1 MLYFIADVMREL
13 DFGDYNDKLSKSGR
27 EVLAMAIEESRKR
40 DQNYLAAEH
49 LFLALV
55 KVEKKLFEEMVR
67 DLRLSPD
74 DIIKDISQHLDLS
87 KQYVGKGLKITF
99 SMKSIFRLAWI
110 NTFQCGRSKIESFDL
125 LSAIFQEGN
134 NIPVEIFRL
143 YGIEPEHVVRRIS
156 DRVKNRELQEK
167 ELKRKF
173 DLPRHL
179 KHFTTNLNYLARQGK
194 LPPIIGREPEIN
206 KVIEILSHV
215 DRPNSV
221 MLLGEPGVGKSAVAE
236 GMAQKLEFEPHM
248 LPERLRGC
256 QVLQLHLNMLIA
268 GTMFRGM
275 FEDRI
280 ENIIS
285 ELKERHDLI
294 LFIDEAHTLI
304 GAGAALGA
312 PADAANIFKSSLARG
327 EIRIIGATTNTEYRQ
342 FFQEDEALARRFRP
356 VKIQEPSLDETRQ
369 ILEGLITRFESNYSV
384 QITDEAIDAALE
396 MAKRYNRGLHLPDKV
411 IGWLDTAAVKAQIR
425 NEERIVRKEDV
436 VAVIAEESEIP
447 QDMVIRETF
456 DRFKSIEMDLQKRI
470 VGQTEA
476 IDKLSRRLRL
486 NKGPLKENFY
496 RPDGVFLFL
505 GPTGVGKTEL
515 AKALAESLFG
525 DEHKMV
531 RIDLSEYQDSG
542 VSIEKLIGMPR
553 GIVGSER
560 GGILTTQIRDNPYT
574 VVLLDEVEKAHP
586 HLLSLFLQVFDE
598 GWLTDGRGKKVY
610 FSDAIIIMT
619 SNLGS
624 HLFKSALQPLGFLN
638 ERENLGVLKREILK
652 ETERVFTPEFRNR
665 IDEVVVFAPLSREQ
679 VKGIA
684 ERYVQHIEET
694 MKPVGKRLI
703 VTPEALD
710 EIVTLGY
717 SYEYGAR
724 FLKRTIDEKI
734 KIPLTSQWNEGDTFI
749 AEVLNDQLTVHPLIA
764 ELI

>member
-1 MLYFIADVMREL
+1 MREL

-27 EVLAMAIEESRKR
+27 EVLALAIEESRRR

-55 KVEKKLFEEMVR
+55 KIERKLFDEMVR
-67 DLRLSPD
+67 DMRLTPD

-125 LSAIFQEGN
+125 LCAIFQEGN

-156 DRVKNRELQEK
+156 ERVKNRELQEK

-179 KHFTTNLNYLARQGK
+179 KHFTTNLNYLARQNK
-194 LPPIIGREPEIN
+194 LPPIIGRDHEIN
-206 KVIEILSHV
+206 KVMEILSHV

-236 GMAQKLEFEPHM
+236 GLAQRLEYEAHL
-248 LPERLRGC
+248 LPDRLRGC

-285 ELKERHDLI
+285 ELRERHDLL
-294 LFIDEAHTLI
+294 LFVDEAHTLI

-327 EIRIIGATTNTEYRQ
+327 EIRIVGATTTTEYRQ
-342 FFQEDEALARRFRP
+342 YFQEDEALARRFRV
-356 VKIQEPSLDETRQ
+356 VKISEPTLEETRQ
-369 ILEGLITRFESNYSV
+369 IVEGLVPRFETNYSV
-384 QITDEAIDAALE
+384 RISDEAIDTALQ
-396 MAKRYNRGLHLPDKV
+396 MASRYNRGLHLPDKV
-411 IGWLDTAAVKAQIR
+411 IGWLDTAAVKVQIR
-425 NEERIVRKEDV
+425 NEQKIVKREDV
-436 VAVIAEESEIP
+436 VSVIAEESEIP
-447 QDMVIRETF
+447 RDLVVRDVS
-456 DRFKSIEMDLQKRI
+456 DRFDDLEEKLMRRVI
-470 VGQTEA
+470 GQTEA
-476 IDKLSRRLRL
+476 IHKLAQRLRL

-496 RPDGVFLFL
+496 KPDGVFLFL

-515 AKALAESLFG
+515 AKALAECLFG

-531 RIDLSEYQDSG
+531 RVDLSEYQDSG

-553 GIVGSER
+553 GIVGSDR

-574 VVLLDEVEKAHP
+574 VVLLDEMEKAHP

-610 FSDAIIIMT
+610 FSDSVIIMT

-624 HLFKSALQPLGFLN
+624 HLFKAALQPLGFLN
-638 ERENLGVLKREILK
+638 ERENLNVVKREILK
-652 ETERVFTPEFRNR
+652 EMERVFSPEFRNR
-665 IDEVVVFAPLSREQ
+665 IDEVIVFAPLTREQ
-679 VKGIA
+679 VKLIA
-684 ERYVQHIEET
+684 EKYLNQVEKSLRDA
-694 MKPVGKRLI
+694 GKQI
-703 VTPEALD
+703 IITPEAL
-710 EIVTLGY
+710 ERLVTHGY
-717 SYEYGAR
+717 SYAYGAR
-724 FLKRTIDEKI
+724 FLKRIIDEKI
-734 KIPLTSQWNEGDTFI
+734 KIPITNQWHQGDTFL
-749 AEVLNDQLTVHPLIA
+749 AEVVEEEVVVRPFIPELT
-764 ELI
+764 

>member
-1 MLYFIADVMREL
+1 MREL

-27 EVLAMAIEESRKR
+27 EVLALAIEESRKR

-55 KVEKKLFEEMVR
+55 KIERKLFEDMAR
-67 DLRLSPD
+67 DLRLTPD
-74 DIIKDISQHLDLS
+74 DVIKDISQHLDLS

-110 NTFQCGRSKIESFDL
+110 NTFQCGRSKIESYDL
-125 LSAIFQEGN
+125 LCAIFQEGN

-156 DRVKNRELQEK
+156 DRIKNRELQEK

-194 LPPIIGREPEIN
+194 LPPIIGREKEIK

-221 MLLGEPGVGKSAVAE
+221 MLLGEPGVGKSAIAE
-236 GMAQKLEFEPHM
+236 GLAEKLEFDSSSVPD
-248 LPERLRGC
+248 RIRGC

-342 FFQEDEALARRFRP
+342 FFQEDEALARRFRS
-356 VKIQEPSLDETRQ
+356 VKIQEPSLEETRQ
-369 ILEGLITRFESNYSV
+369 ILEGLVTRFETNYSV
-384 QITDEAIDAALE
+384 QITEEAIDAALE

-411 IGWLDTAAVKAQIR
+411 IGWLDTASVKVQIR
-425 NEERIVRKEDV
+425 NDERTVRREDV

-447 QDMVIRETF
+447 QDLVNRDVT
-456 DRFKSIEMDLQKRI
+456 DRFKNLETELAKRI
-470 VGQTEA
+470 VGQEEA
-476 IDKLSRRLRL
+476 IKKLARRLRL
-486 NKGPLKENFY
+486 NKGPLKENYY
-496 RPDGVFLFL
+496 RPDGVFMFL

-515 AKALAESLFG
+515 AKALAECLFG
-525 DEHKMV
+525 DEHKMIRV
-531 RIDLSEYQDSG
+531 DLSEYQDSG

-560 GGILTTQIRDNPYT
+560 GGILTTQLRDNPYT
-574 VVLLDEVEKAHP
+574 VVLLDEIEKAHP
-586 HLLSLFLQVFDE
+586 HLLSLFLQAFDE

-610 FSDAIIIMT
+610 FSDAIVIMT

-624 HLFKSALQPLGFLN
+624 HLFKSALQPLGYLN
-638 ERENLGVLKREILK
+638 DRENINVIKRDVMK
-652 ETERVFTPEFRNR
+652 EMERIFSPEFRNR
-665 IDEVVVFAPLSREQ
+665 LDEVVVFAPLTKEEVRI
-679 VKGIA
+679 IA
-684 ERYVQHIEET
+684 ERYLQQVESALI
-694 MKPVGKRLI
+694 PSGKRLI
-703 VTPEALD
+703 VTTDAL
-710 EIVTLGY
+710 EKVASMGY
-717 SYEYGAR
+717 NYAYGAR

-734 KIPLTSQWNEGDTFI
+734 KIPITNMWHEGDTFI
-749 AEVLNDQLTVHPLIA
+749 AEVKDDQLIINPIIA
-764 ELI
+764 ELV

>member
-1 MLYFIADVMREL
+1 MREL

-27 EVLAMAIEESRKR
+27 DVLALAIEESRRR

-55 KVEKKLFEEMVR
+55 KVERKLFEDMVR
-67 DLRLSPD
+67 DLRLSPE

-125 LSAIFQEGN
+125 LCGIFQEGN

-156 DRVKNRELQEK
+156 DRVKSRELQEK
-167 ELKRKF
+167 ELKKKF

-194 LPPIIGREPEIN
+194 LPPIIGRDLEIN
-206 KVIEILSHV
+206 KVVEILSHI

-221 MLLGEPGVGKSAVAE
+221 MLLGEPGVGKSAIAE
-236 GMAQKLEFEPHM
+236 GLAQKLEFEHQT

-256 QVLQLHLNMLIA
+256 QILQLHLNMLIA

-285 ELKERHDLI
+285 ELREHHDLI

-342 FFQEDEALARRFRP
+342 YFQEDEALARRFRS
-356 VKIQEPSLDETRQ
+356 VKISEPTLNETRQ
-369 ILEGLITRFESNYSV
+369 ILEGLISRFETNYSV
-384 QITDEAIDAALE
+384 RISEDAIDAALE
-396 MAKRYNRGLHLPDKV
+396 MASRYNRALHLPDKV
-411 IGWLDTAAVKAQIR
+411 IGWLDTAAVKVQIQNHNKVVQR
-425 NEERIVRKEDV
+425 EDV
-436 VAVIAEESEIP
+436 ISVIAEESDIP
-447 QDMVIRETF
+447 SDMVIRDTAA
-456 DRFKSIEMDLQKRI
+456 RFENLEQDLSKRV
-470 VGQTEA
+470 VGQKEA
-476 IDKLSRRLRL
+476 IAKLAQRLRL
-486 NKGPLKENFY
+486 NKGPLKDNFF

-525 DEHKMV
+525 NEHKMV

-560 GGILTTQIRDNPYT
+560 GGILTTQLRDNPYT
-574 VVLLDEVEKAHP
+574 VVLLDEMEKAHP

-610 FSDAIIIMT
+610 FSDAIVIMT

-624 HLFKSALQPLGFLN
+624 HLFRSALQPMGFLN
-638 ERENLGVLKREILK
+638 ERENINVVKREILK
-652 ETERVFTPEFRNR
+652 EMERVFSPEFRNR
-665 IDEVVVFAPLSREQ
+665 IDEVVVFSPLTQDEVR
-679 VKGIA
+679 GIA
-684 ERYVQHIEET
+684 EKYLDQIDAT
-694 MKPVGKRLI
+694 LKLAGKRLI
-703 VTPEALD
+703 MTPQALD
-710 EIVTLGY
+710 KIVSLGY
-717 SYEYGAR
+717 SYTYGAR

-734 KIPLTSQWNEGDTFI
+734 KMPITSMWHQSDTFI
-749 AEVLNDQLTVHPLIA
+749 AEVQLDEIVVHPLIA
-764 ELI
+764 ELA

>member
-1 MLYFIADVMREL
+1 MREL

-27 EVLAMAIEESRKR
+27 EVLALAIEESRRR

-55 KVEKKLFEEMVR
+55 KIERKLFEDMVR
-67 DLRLSPD
+67 DLRLNPE
-74 DIIKDISQHLDLS
+74 DITKDISQHLDLS

-125 LSAIFQEGN
+125 LCAIFQEGN

-156 DRVKNRELQEK
+156 ERVKNRELQEK

-194 LPPIIGREPEIN
+194 LPPIIGREMEIN

-236 GMAQKLEFEPHM
+236 GLAQRLEFEGHLMPD
-248 LPERLRGC
+248 RLRGC

-294 LFIDEAHTLI
+294 LFVDEAHTLI

-327 EIRIIGATTNTEYRQ
+327 EIRIIGATTTTEYRQ
-342 FFQEDEALARRFRP
+342 YFQEDEALARRFRI

-369 ILEGLITRFESNYSV
+369 IIEGLIPRFESNYAVRISE
-384 QITDEAIDAALE
+384 EAIEVALQ
-396 MAKRYNRGLHLPDKV
+396 MASRYNRSLHLPDKV
-411 IGWLDTAAVKAQIR
+411 IGWLDTAAVKVQIR
-425 NEERIVRKEDV
+425 NEQKIVRREDV
-436 VAVIAEESEIP
+436 VSVIAEESEIP
-447 QDMVIRETF
+447 QDLVVRDVS
-456 DRFKSIEMDLQKRI
+456 DRFEDLEERLTRRV

-476 IDKLSRRLRL
+476 IQKLVKRLRL

-515 AKALAESLFG
+515 AKALAECLFG

-531 RIDLSEYQDSG
+531 RIDLSEYQDGG

-560 GGILTTQIRDNPYT
+560 GGILTTQMRDNPYT
-574 VVLLDEVEKAHP
+574 VVLLDEMEKAHP
-586 HLLSLFLQVFDE
+586 HLQSLFLQVFDE

-610 FSDAIIIMT
+610 FSDAIVIMT
-619 SNLGS
+619 SNIGS
-624 HLFKSALQPLGFLN
+624 HLFKSALQPLGYLN
-638 ERENLGVLKREILK
+638 DRENVNVIKREVMK
-652 ETERVFTPEFRNR
+652 EMEKGFSPEFRNR
-665 IDEVVVFAPLSREQ
+665 VDEIIVFAPLTREQ
-679 VKGIA
+679 VRSIA
-684 ERYVQHIEET
+684 EKYLTNLET
-694 MKPVGKRLI
+694 TLREAGKNLI

-710 EIVTLGY
+710 TLVSQGY
-717 SYEYGAR
+717 NYAYGAR
-724 FLKRTIDEKI
+724 FLKRSIDEKI
-734 KIPLTSQWNEGDTFI
+734 KIPLTTQWNESDSF
-749 AEVLNDQLTVHPLIA
+749 LA
-764 ELI
+764 ELVEEKVAVRPFIPELT

>member
-1 MLYFIADVMREL
+1 MREL

-27 EVLAMAIEESRKR
+27 EVLALAIEESRRR

-55 KVEKKLFEEMVR
+55 KIERKLFEDMVR
-67 DLRLSPD
+67 DLRLNPD

-125 LSAIFQEGN
+125 LCAIFQEGN

-156 DRVKNRELQEK
+156 ERVKNRELQEK

-194 LPPIIGREPEIN
+194 LPPIIGREGEIN
-206 KVIEILSHV
+206 KVVEILSHI

-236 GMAQKLEFEPHM
+236 GLAQRLEYEAHL
-248 LPERLRGC
+248 LPDRLRGC

-294 LFIDEAHTLI
+294 LFVDEAHTLI

-342 FFQEDEALARRFRP
+342 YFQEDEALARRFR
-356 VKIQEPSLDETRQ
+356 VIKIQEPTLDETRQ
-369 ILEGLITRFESNYSV
+369 IIEGLVPRFETNYSV
-384 QITDEAIDAALE
+384 RISEEAIDIALQ
-396 MAKRYNRGLHLPDKV
+396 MASRYNRALHLPDKV
-411 IGWLDTAAVKAQIR
+411 IGWLDTAAVKVQIR
-425 NEERIVRKEDV
+425 NEQKVVRKEDV

-447 QDMVIRETF
+447 QDLVVRHVS
-456 DRFKSIEMDLQKRI
+456 DRFEDLEEKLGRRV
-470 VGQTEA
+470 VGQNEA
-476 IDKLSRRLRL
+476 VQKLVRRLRL

-515 AKALAESLFG
+515 AKALAECLFG

-531 RIDLSEYQDSG
+531 RIDLSEYQDGG

-560 GGILTTQIRDNPYT
+560 GGILTTQMRDNPYT
-574 VVLLDEVEKAHP
+574 VVLLDEMEKAHP
-586 HLLSLFLQVFDE
+586 HLQSLFLQVFDE

-610 FSDAIIIMT
+610 FSDAIVIMT

-624 HLFKSALQPLGFLN
+624 NLFKSALQPLGYLN
-638 ERENLGVLKREILK
+638 DRENVNVIKREVLKEMEK
-652 ETERVFTPEFRNR
+652 SFSPEFRNR
-665 IDEVVVFAPLSREQ
+665 VDEIIVFTPLTKEQ
-679 VKGIA
+679 VRSIA
-684 ERYVQHIEET
+684 EKYLGSLEAT
-694 MKPVGKRLI
+694 MREAGKNLI

-710 EIVTLGY
+710 TIVSQGY
-717 SYEYGAR
+717 SYAYGAR
-724 FLKRTIDEKI
+724 FLKRSIDERI
-734 KIPLTSQWNEGDTFI
+734 KIPLTTQWNESDSFL
-749 AEVLNDQLTVHPLIA
+749 AEVVEEKVVVRPFIPELT
-764 ELI
+764 

>member
-1 MLYFIADVMREL
+1 MREL

-55 KVEKKLFEEMVR
+55 KVEKKLFEEMTR

-194 LPPIIGREPEIN
+194 LPPIIGRDQEIS
-206 KVIEILSHV
+206 KVIEILSHI

-236 GMAQKLEFEPHM
+236 GLAQKLEFEPHQ

-285 ELKERHDLI
+285 ELKERHDLL

-342 FFQEDEALARRFRP
+342 FFQEDEALARRFRS
-356 VKIQEPSLDETRQ
+356 VKIQEPSLEETRQ
-369 ILEGLITRFESNYSV
+369 ILEGLISRFETNYSV

-411 IGWLDTAAVKAQIR
+411 IGWLDTAAVKSQIR
-425 NEERIVRKEDV
+425 NDDHIVRKDDV

-456 DRFKSIEMDLQKRI
+456 DRFKSLESDLMKRI
-470 VGQTEA
+470 VGQTDA
-476 IDKLSRRLRL
+476 IDRLSRRLRL

-515 AKALAESLFG
+515 AKALAETLFG

-638 ERENLGVLKREILK
+638 ERENLNVLKREILK
-652 ETERVFTPEFRNR
+652 ETERAFTPEFRNR
-665 IDEVVVFAPLSREQ
+665 IDEVVVFAPLSREE

-684 ERYVQHIEET
+684 ERYVQHVEET
-694 MKPVGKRLI
+694 MKPAGKRLI

-710 EIVTLGY
+710 HIVTLGY

-724 FLKRTIDEKI
+724 FLKRTIDEKL
-734 KIPLTSQWNEGDTFI
+734 KIPITSQWNEGDTFI
-749 AEVLNDQLTVHPLIA
+749 AEVLNDRLTVHPLVA
-764 ELI
+764 EFI

>member
-1 MLYFIADVMREL
+1 MRDPI

-27 EVLAMAIEESRKR
+27 EVLALAIEESRRR

-55 KVEKKLFEEMVR
+55 KVERKLFEEMVR
-67 DLRLSPD
+67 DLRLTPE

-125 LSAIFQEGN
+125 LCAIFQEGN

-179 KHFTTNLNYLARQGK
+179 KHFTTNLNYLARQNK
-194 LPPIIGREPEIN
+194 LPPIIGREKEVD
-206 KVIEILSHV
+206 KVIEVLSHV

-221 MLLGEPGVGKSAVAE
+221 MLLGEPGVGKSAIAE
-236 GMAQKLEFEPHM
+236 GLAQRLEFEFHSV
-248 LPERLRGC
+248 PERLRGC

-327 EIRIIGATTNTEYRQ
+327 EIRIIAATTNTEYRQ
-342 FFQEDEALARRFRP
+342 FFVEDEALARRFRP
-356 VKIQEPSLDETRQ
+356 VKINEPSMEETRQ

-384 QITDEAIDAALE
+384 RVSEEAIEAALE
-396 MAKRYNRGLHLPDKV
+396 MASRYNRGLHLPDKV
-411 IGWLDTAAVKAQIR
+411 IGWLDTAAVKVQIR
-425 NEERIVRKEDV
+425 NDERTVRREDV

-447 QDMVIRETF
+447 QDLVNRDVT
-456 DRFKSIEMDLQKRI
+456 DRFKSLETELAKRI
-470 VGQTEA
+470 VGQEEA
-476 IDKLSRRLRL
+476 IKKLARRLRL
-486 NKGPLKENFY
+486 NKGPLKENYY
-496 RPDGVFLFL
+496 RPDGVFMFL

-515 AKALAESLFG
+515 AKALAECLFG
-525 DEHKMV
+525 DEHKMIRV
-531 RIDLSEYQDSG
+531 DLSEYQDSG

-560 GGILTTQIRDNPYT
+560 GGILTTQLRDNPYT
-574 VVLLDEVEKAHP
+574 VVLLDEIEKAHP
-586 HLLSLFLQVFDE
+586 HLLSLFLQAFDE

-610 FSDAIIIMT
+610 FSDAIVIMT

-624 HLFKSALQPLGFLN
+624 HLFKSALQPLGYLN
-638 ERENLGVLKREILK
+638 DRENINVIKRDVMK
-652 ETERVFTPEFRNR
+652 EMERIFSPEFRNR
-665 IDEVVVFAPLSREQ
+665 LDEVVVFAPLTKEEVRI
-679 VKGIA
+679 IA
-684 ERYVQHIEET
+684 ERYLQQVET
-694 MKPVGKRLI
+694 ALKPSGKRLI

-710 EIVTLGY
+710 KVASMGY
-717 SYEYGAR
+717 NYAYGAR

-734 KIPLTSQWNEGDTFI
+734 KIPITNHWHEGDTFI
-749 AEVLNDQLTVHPLIA
+749 AEVKDDQLIINPIIA
-764 ELI
+764 ELV

>member
-1 MLYFIADVMREL
+1 MREL

-27 EVLAMAIEESRKR
+27 EVLALAIEESRRR

-55 KVEKKLFEEMVR
+55 KIERKLFEDMVR
-67 DLRLSPD
+67 DLRLNPD

-125 LSAIFQEGN
+125 LCAIFQEGN

-156 DRVKNRELQEK
+156 ERVKNRELQEK

-194 LPPIIGREPEIN
+194 LPPIIGREGEIN
-206 KVIEILSHV
+206 KVIEILSHI

-236 GMAQKLEFEPHM
+236 GLAQRLEFEGHLMPD
-248 LPERLRGC
+248 RLRGC
-256 QVLQLHLNMLIA
+256 QILQLHLNMLIA

-294 LFIDEAHTLI
+294 LFVDEAHTLI

-327 EIRIIGATTNTEYRQ
+327 EIRIIGATTTTEYRQ
-342 FFQEDEALARRFRP
+342 YFQEDEALSRRFRT
-356 VKIQEPSLDETRQ
+356 VKIQEPTIDETRQ
-369 ILEGLITRFESNYSV
+369 IIEGLVPRFETNYSV
-384 QITDEAIDAALE
+384 RISEEAIDIALQ
-396 MAKRYNRGLHLPDKV
+396 MASRYNRSLHLPDKV
-411 IGWLDTAAVKAQIR
+411 IGWLDTAAVKVQIR
-425 NEERIVRKEDV
+425 NDQKVVRREDV

-447 QDMVIRETF
+447 EDLVVRDVS
-456 DRFKSIEMDLQKRI
+456 DRFDDLEERLSRRV

-476 IDKLSRRLRL
+476 IQKLVKRLRL

-515 AKALAESLFG
+515 AKALAECLFG

-531 RIDLSEYQDSG
+531 RIDLSEYQDGG

-574 VVLLDEVEKAHP
+574 VVLLDEMEKAHP
-586 HLLSLFLQVFDE
+586 HLQSLFLQVFDE

-610 FSDAIIIMT
+610 FSDSIIIMT

-624 HLFKSALQPLGFLN
+624 NLFKSALQPLGYLN
-638 ERENLGVLKREILK
+638 DRENVKVIKREVLKEMEK
-652 ETERVFTPEFRNR
+652 TFSPEFRNR
-665 IDEVVVFAPLSREQ
+665 IDEQIVFAPLTREE
-679 VKGIA
+679 VRTIA
-684 ERYVQHIEET
+684 EKYLTHVERT
-694 MKPVGKRLI
+694 LRDTNKNLI
-703 VTPEALD
+703 VTPEAL
-710 EIVTLGY
+710 ETLVSQGY
-717 SYEYGAR
+717 SYAYGAR
-724 FLKRTIDEKI
+724 FLKRSIDEKI
-734 KIPLTSQWNEGDTFI
+734 KIPLTTMWNESDSFL
-749 AEVLNDQLTVHPLIA
+749 AEVLEEKVVVRPFIPELT
-764 ELI
+764 

>member
-1 MLYFIADVMREL
+1 MREL

-27 EVLAMAIEESRKR
+27 EVLALAIEESRRR

-55 KVEKKLFEEMVR
+55 KIERKLFEDMVR
-67 DLRLSPD
+67 DMRLSPD

-125 LSAIFQEGN
+125 LCAIFQEGN

-156 DRVKNRELQEK
+156 ERVKNRELQEK

-179 KHFTTNLNYLARQGK
+179 KHFTTNLNYLARQNK
-194 LPPIIGREPEIN
+194 LPPIIGREYEIN
-206 KVIEILSHV
+206 RVIEILSHI

-236 GMAQKLEFEPHM
+236 GLAQRLEFEGHM
-248 LPERLRGC
+248 MPERLRGC

-294 LFIDEAHTLI
+294 LFVDEAHTLI

-327 EIRIIGATTNTEYRQ
+327 EIRIIGATTTTEYRQ
-342 FFQEDEALARRFRP
+342 YFQEDEALSRRFRV
-356 VKIQEPSLDETRQ
+356 VKISEPSLNETRQ
-369 ILEGLITRFESNYSV
+369 IVEGLIPRFETNYSV
-384 QITDEAIDAALE
+384 RISDEAIDTALQMAA
-396 MAKRYNRGLHLPDKV
+396 RYNRALHLPDKV
-411 IGWLDTAAVKAQIR
+411 IGWLDTAAVKVQIR
-425 NEERIVRKEDV
+425 NDEKIVKREDV
-436 VAVIAEESEIP
+436 VNVIAEESEIP
-447 QDMVIRETF
+447 QDMVVRDVS
-456 DRFKSIEMDLQKRI
+456 DRFDGIEEKLSQRVI
-470 VGQTEA
+470 GQVEA
-476 IDKLSRRLRL
+476 IDKLAQRLRL
-486 NKGPLKENFY
+486 NKGPLKENFF

-515 AKALAESLFG
+515 AKALAECLFG

-574 VVLLDEVEKAHP
+574 VVLLDEMEKAHP

-610 FSDAIIIMT
+610 FSDSLIIMT

-638 ERENLGVLKREILK
+638 ERENINVVKREILK
-652 ETERVFTPEFRNR
+652 EMERVFSPEFRNR
-665 IDEVVVFAPLSREQ
+665 IDEVIVFAPLTHEE
-679 VKGIA
+679 VKAIA
-684 ERYVQHIEET
+684 EKYLYQIESTLNEA
-694 MKPVGKRLI
+694 GKHLI
-703 VTPEALD
+703 ITPEAL
-710 EIVTLGY
+710 EKLVTTGY
-717 SYEYGAR
+717 SYAYGAR
-724 FLKRTIDEKI
+724 FLKRTIDEKV
-734 KIPLTSQWNEGDTFI
+734 KIPLTNQWHQGDTFL
-749 AEVLNDQLTVHPLIA
+749 AEVIADQITIRPFIPQLT
-764 ELI
+764 

>member
-1 MLYFIADVMREL
+1 MREL

-27 EVLAMAIEESRKR
+27 EVLALAIEESRRR

-55 KVEKKLFEEMVR
+55 KIERKLFEDMVR
-67 DLRLSPD
+67 DLRLNPE
-74 DIIKDISQHLDLS
+74 DITKDISQHLDLS

-125 LSAIFQEGN
+125 LCAIFQEGN

-156 DRVKNRELQEK
+156 ERVKNRELQEK

-194 LPPIIGREPEIN
+194 LPPIIGREMEIN

-236 GMAQKLEFEPHM
+236 GLAQRLEFEGHLMPD
-248 LPERLRGC
+248 RLRGC

-294 LFIDEAHTLI
+294 LFVDEAHTLI

-327 EIRIIGATTNTEYRQ
+327 EIRIIGATTTTEYRQ
-342 FFQEDEALARRFRP
+342 YFQEDEALARRFRI
-356 VKIQEPSLDETRQ
+356 VKIQEPSLEETRQ
-369 ILEGLITRFESNYSV
+369 IIEGLIPRFESNYAVRISE
-384 QITDEAIDAALE
+384 EAIEVALQ
-396 MAKRYNRGLHLPDKV
+396 MASRYNRSLHLPDKV
-411 IGWLDTAAVKAQIR
+411 IGWLDTAAVKVQIR
-425 NEERIVRKEDV
+425 NEQKIVRREDV
-436 VAVIAEESEIP
+436 VSVIAEESEIP
-447 QDMVIRETF
+447 QDLVVRDVS
-456 DRFKSIEMDLQKRI
+456 DRFEDLEERLTRRV

-476 IDKLSRRLRL
+476 IQKLVKRLRL

-515 AKALAESLFG
+515 AKALAECLFG

-531 RIDLSEYQDSG
+531 RIDLSEYQDGG

-574 VVLLDEVEKAHP
+574 VVLLDEMEKAHP
-586 HLLSLFLQVFDE
+586 HLQSLFLQVFDE

-610 FSDAIIIMT
+610 FSDAIVIMT
-619 SNLGS
+619 SNIGS
-624 HLFKSALQPLGFLN
+624 HLFKSALQPLGYLN
-638 ERENLGVLKREILK
+638 DRENVNVIKREVMK
-652 ETERVFTPEFRNR
+652 EMEKGFSPEFRNR
-665 IDEVVVFAPLSREQ
+665 IDEIIVFAPLTREQ
-679 VKGIA
+679 VRSIA
-684 ERYVQHIEET
+684 EKYLANLEATLREA
-694 MKPVGKRLI
+694 GKNLI

-710 EIVTLGY
+710 TLVSQGY
-717 SYEYGAR
+717 NYAYGAR
-724 FLKRTIDEKI
+724 FLKRSIDEKI
-734 KIPLTSQWNEGDTFI
+734 KIPLTTQWNESDSF
-749 AEVLNDQLTVHPLIA
+749 LA
-764 ELI
+764 ELVEEKVTVRPFIPELT

>member
-1 MLYFIADVMREL
+1 MREL

-27 EVLAMAIEESRKR
+27 EVLALAIEESRRR

-55 KVEKKLFEEMVR
+55 KIERKLFEDMVR
-67 DLRLSPD
+67 DMRLSPD

-125 LSAIFQEGN
+125 LCAIFQEGN

-156 DRVKNRELQEK
+156 ERVKNRELQEK

-179 KHFTTNLNYLARQGK
+179 KHFTTNLNYLARQNK
-194 LPPIIGREPEIN
+194 LPPIIGREYEIN
-206 KVIEILSHV
+206 KVIEILSHI

-236 GMAQKLEFEPHM
+236 GLAQRLEFEGHM
-248 LPERLRGC
+248 MPDRLRGC
-256 QVLQLHLNMLIA
+256 QILQLHLNMLIA

-294 LFIDEAHTLI
+294 LFVDEAHTLI

-327 EIRIIGATTNTEYRQ
+327 EIRIIGATTTTEYRQ
-342 FFQEDEALARRFRP
+342 YFQEDEALSRRFRV
-356 VKIQEPSLDETRQ
+356 VKISEPSLNETRQ
-369 ILEGLITRFESNYSV
+369 IVEGLITRFETNYSV
-384 QITDEAIDAALE
+384 RISDEAIDTALQMAA
-396 MAKRYNRGLHLPDKV
+396 RYNRALHLPDKV
-411 IGWLDTAAVKAQIR
+411 IGWLDTASVKVQIR
-425 NEERIVRKEDV
+425 NEEKIVKREDV
-436 VAVIAEESEIP
+436 VNVIAEESEIP
-447 QDMVIRETF
+447 QDMIVRDVS
-456 DRFKSIEMDLQKRI
+456 DRFDGLEEKLTQRV
-470 VGQTEA
+470 VGQVEA
-476 IDKLSRRLRL
+476 IDKLAQRLRL
-486 NKGPLKENFY
+486 NKGPLKENFF

-515 AKALAESLFG
+515 AKALAECLFG

-574 VVLLDEVEKAHP
+574 VVLLDEMEKAHP

-610 FSDAIIIMT
+610 FSDSLIIMT

-638 ERENLGVLKREILK
+638 ERENVGVVKREILK
-652 ETERVFTPEFRNR
+652 EMEKTFSPEFRNR
-665 IDEVVVFAPLSREQ
+665 IDEVIVFAPLTHEQ
-679 VKGIA
+679 VKAIA
-684 ERYVQHIEET
+684 EKYLSNIEATLNEA
-694 MKPVGKRLI
+694 GKHLI
-703 VTPEALD
+703 MTPEAL
-710 EIVTLGY
+710 EKLVTMGY
-717 SYEYGAR
+717 SYAYGAR
-724 FLKRTIDEKI
+724 FLKRTIDEKV
-734 KIPLTSQWNEGDTFI
+734 KIPLTNQWHQGDTFL
-749 AEVLNDQLTVHPLIA
+749 AEVIADQIMVRPFIPQLT
-764 ELI
+764 

>member
-1 MLYFIADVMREL
+1 MREL

-27 EVLAMAIEESRKR
+27 EVLALAIEESRRR

-55 KVEKKLFEEMVR
+55 KIERKLFEDMVR
-67 DLRLSPD
+67 DLRLNPD

-125 LSAIFQEGN
+125 LCAIFQEGN

-156 DRVKNRELQEK
+156 ERVKNREIQEK

-194 LPPIIGREPEIN
+194 LPPIIGREGEIS
-206 KVIEILSHV
+206 KVIEILSHI

-236 GMAQKLEFEPHM
+236 GLAQRLEFEAHL
-248 LPERLRGC
+248 LPDRLRGC

-294 LFIDEAHTLI
+294 LFVDEAHTLI

-342 FFQEDEALARRFRP
+342 YFQEDEALARRFRI
-356 VKIQEPSLDETRQ
+356 VKIQEPTLDETRQ
-369 ILEGLITRFESNYSV
+369 IIEGLVPRFETNYSV
-384 QITDEAIDAALE
+384 RISEEAIDTALQ
-396 MAKRYNRGLHLPDKV
+396 MASRYNRGLHLPDKV
-411 IGWLDTAAVKAQIR
+411 IGWLDTAAVKVQIR
-425 NEERIVRKEDV
+425 NDQKVVRKEDV

-447 QDMVIRETF
+447 QDLVVRHVS
-456 DRFKSIEMDLQKRI
+456 DRFEDLEEKLGRRV
-470 VGQTEA
+470 VGQSEA
-476 IDKLSRRLRL
+476 IQKLVRRLRL

-515 AKALAESLFG
+515 AKALAECLFG
-525 DEHKMV
+525 DDHKMV

-560 GGILTTQIRDNPYT
+560 GGILTTQMRDNPYT
-574 VVLLDEVEKAHP
+574 VVLLDEMEKAHP
-586 HLLSLFLQVFDE
+586 HLQSLFLQVFDE

-610 FSDAIIIMT
+610 FSDSIVIMT

-624 HLFKSALQPLGFLN
+624 HLFKSALQPLGYLN
-638 ERENLGVLKREILK
+638 DRENVNVIKREVLREMEK
-652 ETERVFTPEFRNR
+652 SFSPEFRNR
-665 IDEVVVFAPLSREQ
+665 VDEIIVFAPLTREQ
-679 VKGIA
+679 VRSIA
-684 ERYVQHIEET
+684 EKYLSSLESTLRES
-694 MKPVGKRLI
+694 GKNLI

-710 EIVTLGY
+710 TIVSQGY
-717 SYEYGAR
+717 SYAYGAR
-724 FLKRTIDEKI
+724 FLKRSIDERI
-734 KIPLTSQWNEGDTFI
+734 KIPLTTQWNESDSFL
-749 AEVLNDQLTVHPLIA
+749 AEVVEEKVVVRPFIPELT
-764 ELI
+764 

>member
-1 MLYFIADVMREL
+1 MREL

-27 EVLAMAIEESRKR
+27 EVLALAIEESRRR

-55 KVEKKLFEEMVR
+55 KIERKLFDDMVR
-67 DLRLSPD
+67 DLRLNPD

-125 LSAIFQEGN
+125 LCAIFQEGN

-156 DRVKNRELQEK
+156 ERVKNRELQEK

-194 LPPIIGREPEIN
+194 LPPIIGRDGEIS

-236 GMAQKLEFEPHM
+236 GLAQRLEYEAHL

-285 ELKERHDLI
+285 ELKERHDLL
-294 LFIDEAHTLI
+294 LFVDEAHTLI

-327 EIRIIGATTNTEYRQ
+327 EIRIIGATTTTEYRQ
-342 FFQEDEALARRFRP
+342 YFQEDEALARRFRV
-356 VKIQEPSLDETRQ
+356 VKIQEPTLEETRQ
-369 ILEGLITRFESNYSV
+369 ILEGLVPRFETNYSV
-384 QITDEAIDAALE
+384 HISEEAIDTALQ
-396 MAKRYNRGLHLPDKV
+396 MASRYNRSLHLPDKV
-411 IGWLDTAAVKAQIR
+411 IGWLDTAAVKVQIR
-425 NEERIVRKEDV
+425 NEQKVVRREDV

-447 QDMVIRETF
+447 QDLVVRDVS
-456 DRFKSIEMDLQKRI
+456 DRFDDLEERLSRRVI
-470 VGQTEA
+470 GQNEA
-476 IDKLSRRLRL
+476 IEKLSRRLRL

-515 AKALAESLFG
+515 AKALAECLFG

-531 RIDLSEYQDSG
+531 RIDLSEYQDGG

-574 VVLLDEVEKAHP
+574 VVLLDEMEKAHP
-586 HLLSLFLQVFDE
+586 HLQSLFLQVFDE

-610 FSDAIIIMT
+610 FSDSIVIMT
-619 SNLGS
+619 SNIGS
-624 HLFKSALQPLGFLN
+624 HLFKSALQPLGYLN
-638 ERENLGVLKREILK
+638 ARENVNVIKREVLKEM
-652 ETERVFTPEFRNR
+652 ERNFSPEFRNR
-665 IDEVVVFAPLSREQ
+665 LDETIVFAPLTLEQ
-679 VKGIA
+679 VRSIA
-684 ERYVQHIEET
+684 EKHLGQLEATLRES
-694 MKPVGKRLI
+694 GKNLI
-703 VTPEALD
+703 ITPETL
-710 EIVTLGY
+710 ETLVTQGY
-717 SYEYGAR
+717 NYAYGAR

-734 KIPLTSQWNEGDTFI
+734 KIPLTTRWNESDSFL
-749 AEVLNDQLTVHPLIA
+749 AEVIDDKVVVRPFIPELT
-764 ELI
+764 